1 MRCIVF
7 WHRKHKMSPANE
19 SLSLYIDRFLASIT
33 VEKGLAKNTVEA
45 YSRDLAQLTEFLTA
59 QGVRGWPEVE
69 PLQLRGYVGYLREQK
84 LANRSIVRRLVA
96 LRRFYR
102 FLKIEG
108 VVSQD
113 PLPAVRFAAAP
124 RKLPNTLSSDDVA
137 KLIAH
142 PDPAT
147 PLGARDRAM
156 FELLYGAGLRVSEL
170 IGVQLLQINF
180 DGNYLAVKGKGSKVR
195 AIPFGKYA
203 REKLHSYVT
212 DMRPRLLKGK
222 ISSFVFT
229 NRSGKPLSRQ
239 GFWKVIRAHAL
250 AAGIDKRVT
259 PHTLRHSFAT
269 HLLEGGADLR
279 SVQAMLGHAD
289 ISTTQI
295 YTHVD
300 GARLKKVHREFHP
313 REGPGKKPAAVEK

>member
-1 MRCIVF
+1 MN
-7 WHRKHKMSPANE
+7 PANE
-19 SLSLYIDRFLASIT
+19 SLSLYVDRFLASIT

-45 YSRDLAQLTEFLTA
+45 YSRDLAQLTEFLTE
-59 QGVRGWPEVE
+59 QGIAEWPQVE
-69 PLQLRGYVGYLREQK
+69 PLQLRSYVGYLREHK

-96 LRRFYR
+96 LRRLYR

-108 VVSQD
+108 VVTKD
-113 PLPAVRFAAAP
+113 PLPSVRFSAAP
-124 RKLPNTLSSDDVA
+124 RKLPNTLSSDEIA

-147 PLGARDRAM
+147 PLGMRDRAM

-170 IGVQLLQINF
+170 IGVQLQQVNF
-180 DGNYLAVKGKGSKVR
+180 DGNYLTVKGKGSKVR
-195 AIPFGKYA
+195 AIPFGKFA
-203 REKLHSYVT
+203 REKLYSYIT
-212 DMRPRLLKGK
+212 DMRPRLLKGR
-222 ISSFVFT
+222 SSPFVFT

-239 GFWKVIRAHAL
+239 GFWKVIRGHAL

-313 REGPGKKPAAVEK
+313 RERGGKNS